1 MSSFAVDTAAVTHA
15 ASNVS
20 RSISSIRAD
29 VHTLMRHLQEL
40 QNSWRGE
47 ASAEFQ
53 AASAQWHSTQ
63 AQVEVSLESLGHALG
78 RTADVYL
85 EAEHN
90 IRSAFRR

>member
-40 QNSWRGE
+40 QNSWRVKRPPSFKQHQHNG
-47 ASAEFQ
+47 
-53 AASAQWHSTQ
+53 
-63 AQVEVSLESLGHALG
+63 
-78 RTADVYL
+78 TAPKHKL
-85 EAEHN
+85 RC
-90 IRSAFRR
+90 RSSRWGMH